1 MSVDSRC
8 HVYKKTADMNSA
20 REVGENAE
28 PCTKTSMIMV
38 SIKSLLRYNV
48 IGSRPSK
55 DRLEAESS
63 SVVTKNSN
71 STENSGAKKKKK
83 KFQDGRIN
91 KFFSAVASGGFL
103 YKLNTCLEKCR
114 LGFFFRII
122 NLMKGTF

>member
-1 MSVDSRC
+1 
-8 HVYKKTADMNSA
+8 MNSA

-28 PCTKTSMIMV
+28 PCTKKSMIMV

-71 STENSGAKKKKK
+71 STENSGAKKKKNLPGW
-83 KFQDGRIN
+83 QDQKN
-91 KFFSAVASGGFL
+91 FL
-103 YKLNTCLEKCR
+103 CCC
-114 LGFFFRII
+114 FRWILVQI
-122 NLMKGTF
+122 KYLSRKM